1 MKGIEMQN
9 RWDSEGCYFDRQSL
23 ERTYEAQRGFDMA
36 LDGITY
42 AVQEI
47 DQEITSH
54 IPELKKRKCTPRVM
68 AEVDAL
74 LDTRNDLTS
83 VLGGIMIEDFERTVQ

>member
-1 MKGIEMQN
+1 MM
-9 RWDSEGCYFDRQSL
+9 L
-23 ERTYEAQRGFDMA
+23 ETHESI
-36 LDGITY
+36 DGITY

-54 IPELKKRKCTPRVM
+54 IPELKKRKTTTRVM

-74 LDTRNDLTS
+74 LDMRNDLTS
-83 VLGGIMIEDFERTVQ
+83 VLGELVLDDYERMMA

>member
-1 MKGIEMQN
+1 MM
-9 RWDSEGCYFDRQSL
+9 L
-23 ERTYEAQRGFDMA
+23 ERMESI
-36 LDGITY
+36 DGISY

-54 IPELKKRKCTPRVM
+54 IPELKRRKCTPRVM

-74 LDTRNDLTS
+74 LDMRNDLTS
-83 VLGGIMIEDFERTVQ
+83 VLGGLVINNLESTTT